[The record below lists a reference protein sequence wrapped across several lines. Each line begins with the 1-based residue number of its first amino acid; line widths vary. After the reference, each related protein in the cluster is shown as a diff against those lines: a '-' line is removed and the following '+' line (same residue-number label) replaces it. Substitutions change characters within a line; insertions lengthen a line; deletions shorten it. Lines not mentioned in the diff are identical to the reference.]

1 MSLSLYL
8 SYSFAASGIFI
19 ALLYVYYTIFFF
31 IDCYKLRKFRGPLA
45 LPIIGNCYS
54 MDSLKFMSFL
64 SKLRKIYGKSYT
76 FFGLNRS
83 FLVLCDPQA
92 VRRILSDNK
101 TFIKGT
107 DYTKIFAVA
116 FGLGLITSN
125 GEKHKHDRSV
135 FAKYF
140 IRSSVVKHME
150 TINTLTAEMINDGK
164 TLYTDKEIDIEHF
177 FAILSLRLFTYIYVG
192 LDYRGKPQ
200 REVEIASIVSKG
212 SAAVGD
218 MVTFSMP
225 TSNLNP
231 YVRKIKHAKNFFW
244 NEIKDNLKERRAA
257 IASGTETRDD
267 CLTAMINDNMNDEE
281 MLDHLTTLICAGHD
295 TTAFFCS
302 YMCYLLANHQ
312 DEQDTLREEINR
324 VMGDR
329 TVVTENDVTDMKYL
343 SKVMQETL
351 RLYSIVPC
359 LTRYSTEEIHI
370 KECGI
375 TIPKNVTVLF
385 PMFLINRDPE
395 LWENPSQFNPERFD
409 SKAEAFTSAKNGFF
423 PFGYGTRTCIG
434 NTLSILESGV
444 IITQLLRKYR
454 AKPSPGF
461 KLQILA
467 GISMVTSNGVKV
479 VLSPV

>member
-1 MSLSLYL
+1 
-8 SYSFAASGIFI
+8 
-19 ALLYVYYTIFFF
+19 
-31 IDCYKLRKFRGPLA
+31 
-45 LPIIGNCYS
+45 
-54 MDSLKFMSFL
+54 
-64 SKLRKIYGKSYT
+64 
-76 FFGLNRS
+76 
-83 FLVLCDPQA
+83 
-92 VRRILSDNK
+92 
-101 TFIKGT
+101 
-107 DYTKIFAVA
+107 
-116 FGLGLITSN
+116 
-125 GEKHKHDRSV
+125 
-135 FAKYF
+135 
-140 IRSSVVKHME
+140 
-150 TINTLTAEMINDGK
+150 
-164 TLYTDKEIDIEHF
+164 
-177 FAILSLRLFTYIYVG
+177 
-192 LDYRGKPQ
+192 
-200 REVEIASIVSKG
+200 
-212 SAAVGD
+212 
-218 MVTFSMP
+218 
-225 TSNLNP
+225 
-231 YVRKIKHAKNFFW
+231 
-244 NEIKDNLKERRAA
+244 
-257 IASGTETRDD
+257 
-267 CLTAMINDNMNDEE
+267 

-444 IITQLLRKYR
+444 IITQLLRKYKV
-454 AKPSPGF
+454 KPSPGF